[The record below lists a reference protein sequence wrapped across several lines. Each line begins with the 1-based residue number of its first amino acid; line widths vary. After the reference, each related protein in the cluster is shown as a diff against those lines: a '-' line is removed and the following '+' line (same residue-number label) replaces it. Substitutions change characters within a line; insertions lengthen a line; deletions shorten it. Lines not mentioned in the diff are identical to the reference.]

1 MFEGR
6 SIGAVLA
13 VIMGGVIAW
22 FDTRPGWDD
31 TGVTA
36 CALLLVAGAA
46 ALSGVRW
53 WLAAGLA
60 VLPLLAVEAGSAG
73 WGLVAA
79 PGFSVAGALGGALVR
94 RVGSDARE

>member
-1 MFEGR
+1 MFEAR
-6 SIGAVLA
+6 SLGAVL
-13 VIMGGVIAW
+13 VVTMGGVIAW

-36 CALLLVAGAA
+36 GALLLLAGAA

-60 VLPLLAVEAGSAG
+60 VLPLLMAEVGSAG

-79 PGFSVAGALGGALVR
+79 PLFSAAGALGGALVR
-94 RVGSDARE
+94 RAE